1 MNVLNYIKVQKV
13 DFPKVCVAG
22 LLTDICIDDF
32 PQLTKK
38 FGLAKVKKMLRD
50 IVNSCYDGTVKKQK
64 AEDCI
69 VLEHGLTT
77 ILFLAL
83 MSPSTARA
91 IFSLVSCLSRDV
103 SELLMPVC
111 IGLTGLFQIFQR
123 RFPPVFWTPRFS
135 SLRTYRRP

>member
-1 MNVLNYIKVQKV
+1 MQKV

-22 LLTDICIDDF
+22 LLTDIFIDDF
-32 PQLTKK
+32 PQLTEK

-50 IVNSCYDGTVKKQK
+50 IVNSCYDGVVEKQK

-69 VLEHGLTT
+69 VLKHGLTT

-83 MSPSTARA
+83 MSPSTAHA
-91 IFSLVSCLSRDV
+91 IFSLMSCLFGDV

-111 IGLTGLFQIFQR
+111 IGLTGLFQIFRR
-123 RFPPVFWTPRFS
+123 RFPPVF
-135 SLRTYRRP
+135 